1 MKSTRRNFLHVVAG
15 GLGYVSLLGLF
26 IPSAHAQLKPKPK
39 HPKDVLCGFQPS
51 PGSRP
56 LFSMEIICR
65 DYIAR
70 EVLPGDINRQD
81 LIHDQDCSKCNYE
94 DECKASGTRFAF
106 AKRKLT
112 RTFYPALFA
121 KVYNNEF
128 VNPIDLPEMWS
139 RKLQKK
145 WYEKYFSRRV

>member
-1 MKSTRRNFLHVVAG
+1 MNTSKRKFFHVVAG
-15 GLGYVSLLGLF
+15 GLGLLVLSVLL
-26 IPSAHAQLKPKPK
+26 PPVTSTSAQFKPKVK

-51 PGSRP
+51 PGKRP

-70 EVLPGDINRQD
+70 EVMPGDIQRQD
-81 LIHDQDCSKCNYE
+81 LIAAQDCSKCNYE

-121 KVYNNEF
+121 KVYHNEF
-128 VNPIDLPEMWS
+128 VN
-139 RKLQKK
+139 KG
-145 WYEKYFSRRV
+145 